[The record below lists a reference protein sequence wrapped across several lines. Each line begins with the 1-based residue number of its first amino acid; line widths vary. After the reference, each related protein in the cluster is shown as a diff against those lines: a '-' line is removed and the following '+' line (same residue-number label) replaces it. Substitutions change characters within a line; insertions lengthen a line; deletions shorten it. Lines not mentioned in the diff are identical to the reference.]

1 MVAGGRAGF
10 TLVEAIVSLVIS
22 AGLVA
27 LISSVFLVQTDFY
40 GTQLQRT
47 AAQDNARSVT
57 ELISTELRT
66 VMGGGFVVAEDTLL
80 VVRSPISLSVVCALQ
95 GSSVHTFFDGGTA
108 DLDSLEMSGIGVYND
123 TTATWS
129 YYATT
134 WANIYQSG
142 NSADRCEGEAADT
155 VEAYDHFQRLQR
167 IGTLHGSLPPIG
179 TLIMFYRE
187 TAFALTESTLE
198 PGSIGLYRGT
208 YGGTLVEFASG
219 MDATAEFLYRT
230 GGTNYRNPIA
240 PASLATIDAV
250 RLVAATR
257 VRAQT
262 GGRDDVVA
270 GWSVNVP
277 LRNAN

>member
-1 MVAGGRAGF
+1 LVGHGRAGF

-66 VMGGGFVVAEDTLL
+66 VMAGGIVVANGDQL
-80 VVRSPISLSVVCALQ
+80 VVRSPISLAVVCATQ
-95 GSSVHTFFDGGTA
+95 GGSVHTFFDEGTA
-108 DLDSLEMSGIGVYND
+108 ALDTDEVSGIAVYD
-123 TTATWS
+123 YITATWS
-129 YYATT
+129 YYPTT
-134 WANIYQSG
+134 WVYIYQSG

-155 VEAYDHFQRLQR
+155 VEAYNHFQRLR
-167 IGTLHGSLPPIG
+167 NLSVLHGSLPPIG
-179 TLIMFYRE
+179 TLLMFYRE
-187 TAFALTESTLE
+187 TEFLLAESLLD
-198 PGSIGLYRGT
+198 PGSIGLFRGS

-219 MDATAEFLYRT
+219 MDATARFEYRT
-230 GGTNYRNPIA
+230 GGNNYRAPIGL
-240 PASLATIDAV
+240 ASLPSIDAV
-250 RLVAATR
+250 MLVATTR
-257 VRAQT
+257 VRAPT
-262 GGRDDVVA
+262 GGRDDIVA